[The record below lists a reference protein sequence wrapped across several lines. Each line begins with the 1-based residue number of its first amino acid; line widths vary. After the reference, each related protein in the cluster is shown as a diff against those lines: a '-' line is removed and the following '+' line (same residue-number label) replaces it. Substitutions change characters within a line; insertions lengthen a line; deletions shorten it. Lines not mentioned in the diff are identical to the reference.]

1 MLHKNIGLRSIDYL
15 TRTNVR
21 AILVGTDILER
32 GGFMAKFDP
41 AHERVLHDML
51 RDVPGATPGKMFGF
65 PAYKVNGK
73 LAVGLYETGIVAKV
87 GPARAKELAGKA
99 GVSAFEPMPGR
110 TWKDWVLLTG
120 NFDEHRPLFE
130 EAVRYV

>member
-1 MLHKNIGLRSIDYL
+1 
-15 TRTNVR
+15 
-21 AILVGTDILER
+21 
-32 GGFMAKFDP
+32 MAKFDP
-41 AHERVLHDML
+41 AHEKVLHDML

-87 GPARAKELAGKA
+87 GPARVQALVGKP
-99 GVSAFEPMPGR
+99 GISAFEPMPGR

-120 NFDEHRPLFE
+120 SFDQHRALFE
-130 EAVRYV
+130 EAVRYVQAETDVESADASERKV